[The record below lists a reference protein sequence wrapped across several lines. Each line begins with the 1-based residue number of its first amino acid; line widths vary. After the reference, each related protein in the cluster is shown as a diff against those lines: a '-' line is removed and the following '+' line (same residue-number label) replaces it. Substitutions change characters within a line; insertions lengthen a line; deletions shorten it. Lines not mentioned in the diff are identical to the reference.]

1 MSAYLCPICSP
12 VPIDCV
18 CVSELAARVCSSFA
32 NRPFIMPTKQSMTA
46 AFSTHILE
54 GREEREQRKATNK
67 GEPASTPT
75 LQPCSSR

>member
-1 MSAYLCPICSP
+1 M
-12 VPIDCV
+12 
-18 CVSELAARVCSSFA
+18 CSSFA

-54 GREEREQRKATNK
+54 GRERERKREESRDEQRIEEDREREKERRR
-67 GEPASTPT
+67 ASTPS

>member
-1 MSAYLCPICSP
+1 M
-12 VPIDCV
+12 
-18 CVSELAARVCSSFA
+18 CSSFA

-54 GREEREQRKATNK
+54 GRERERERKREESRDEQRIEEDREREK
-67 GEPASTPT
+67 ERRRASTPS